1 MNLIS
6 AGHALLLATWL
17 QQVPGII
24 CSTPLL
30 RGGSTLNV
38 GFYEDVAVSTN
49 AEVSRNMH
57 YIIWNDNS
65 EYLT

>member
-1 MNLIS
+1 MNHIS
-6 AGHALLLATWL
+6 ARHTLLLATWL

-30 RGGSTLNV
+30 RG
-38 GFYEDVAVSTN
+38 YEDVAVSTN
-49 AEVSRNMH
+49 TEVSRNIH

>member
-6 AGHALLLATWL
+6 VRHALLLATWL

-30 RGGSTLNV
+30 RGGSTIDV
-38 GFYEDVAVSTN
+38 GGYEDVAVSTN
-49 AEVSRNMH
+49 TEVSRNMH
-57 YIIWNDNS
+57 YIFSNDNS